1 MSEDKEP
8 RVGAV
13 RMNDAGD
20 VELFDGESWR
30 PESSILSDANM
41 GNREG
46 LGSADGS
53 SGSAARGSDTPASGH
68 PQE

>member
-1 MSEDKEP
+1 
-8 RVGAV
+8 
-13 RMNDAGD
+13 MNDAGD

>member
-8 RVGAV
+8 TAGAV

-30 PESSILSDANM
+30 PESSILTDANT

-46 LGSADGS
+46 PGSADDS
-53 SGSAARGSDTPASGH
+53 SGSAALGGGAPPGSD